1 MAIPYIVSGSQN
13 YKVFLPSSDLSG
25 NVLLATILQMTLTT
39 GMVNCSLTRISTSPS
54 LLELRRC
61 STRPLA
67 SSCTSQKC
75 HEATWSKS
83 EYLNWLLRL
92 LAKSK
97 LFKIAQN
104 KPELNGLFHFTSLI
118 VVAKYHLRCS
128 FHTAVL
134 SGSIIPNGFPQD
146 FISRPIFCLFLQTI
160 YNSPEEDRV
169 DIW

>member
-13 YKVFLPSSDLSG
+13 YKVFLPSSDLRG

-67 SSCTSQKC
+67 SSCQRC

-104 KPELNGLFHFTSLI
+104 KPEWI
-118 VVAKYHLRCS
+118 IS
-128 FHTAVL
+128 FHQFNCCCQISPPLFFPHHGVVRVNNSQWFPTRLHLETHLLPVFTNNLQFARR
-134 SGSIIPNGFPQD
+134 GSN
-146 FISRPIFCLFLQTI
+146 
-160 YNSPEEDRV
+160 
-169 DIW
+169 IW